1 MAKAFGSR
9 LKKLRQD
16 KGLTQRQLAEI
27 VGCEVVLI
35 SRYER
40 GEGLP
45 KFDTLILL
53 ADALHVSTDELA
65 LGRLPT
71 DPPPEPPIQ
80 NVLLLER
87 FRELQGLPR
96 EDQTMVIQ
104 LVDAVLAK
112 RRMEAALAPAR
123 RSA

>member
-1 MAKAFGSR
+1 MAKAFATR
-9 LKKLRQD
+9 LKKLRTE
-16 KGLTQRQLAEI
+16 KGLTQRDLAQL
-27 VGCEVVLI
+27 VGCETVLI

-40 GEGLP
+40 AEGLP
-45 KFDTLILL
+45 KFDTLVML
-53 ADALHVSTDELA
+53 AEVLRVSTDELA
-65 LGRLPT
+65 LGRSPGE
-71 DPPPEPPIQ
+71 PPKEPPIQ

-87 FRELQGLPR
+87 FRELETLPR

>member
-1 MAKAFGSR
+1 MAKAFAAR
-9 LKKLRQD
+9 IRKLRLE
-16 KGLTQRQLAEI
+16 KGLTQRDVARLI
-27 VGCEVVLI
+27 GCEVVLI

-45 KFDTLILL
+45 KFDTLALL
-53 ADALHVSTDELA
+53 SDALQVSTDELI
-65 LGRLPT
+65 LGRSASET
-71 DPPPEPPIQ
+71 AAQPPIQ

-87 FRELQGLPR
+87 FRELQALPR
-96 EDQTMVIQ
+96 EDQSVVIH

-112 RRMEAALAPAR
+112 HRVEGALAPVR